1 MNYVDCSLLFSEEF
15 RDTIFPKLEDGTQL
29 HTDEYGILLIFGAYS
44 SDAANILLMGG
55 EMG

>member
-15 RDTIFPKLEDGTQL
+15 RDTIFPKLDDGTQL
-29 HTDEYGILLIFGAYS
+29 QTDECGMVLTFGIYS
-44 SDAANILLMGG
+44 SDAANMLLMGG